1 MVGAARLWEG
11 GHREVGLARWLG
23 KIEPRVSNATVSSLD
38 YLPTI
43 LSLVG
48 IKPPS
53 DRSYDGIDISDV
65 LLHGS
70 EQGHVTMFHPNSGAS
85 GVNGAL
91 DAVRVRNYK
100 AIWQTGGA
108 PDCTV
113 STTDCS
119 LRDYSAHTTRVLLRP
134 L

>member
-70 EQGHVTMFHPNSGAS
+70 EQGHVTMFHPN
-85 GVNGAL
+85 
-91 DAVRVRNYK
+91 R
-100 AIWQTGGA
+100 
-108 PDCTV
+108 
-113 STTDCS
+113 
-119 LRDYSAHTTRVLLRP
+119 
-134 L
+134 